1 MAAERRAPSPVLHGV
16 DFSGADGGGTAKIR
30 AVWRDPSDRAAPVR
44 SHGRLDRR
52 GLVRAVLASR
62 DDGRRHLWR
71 VDAPMSVPIEI
82 AEAFGV
88 QSGWNDVASWMQSLG
103 SPRHW
108 RSTVRDRTRREPR
121 RACDREL
128 STPMSPLNLRVFKQ
142 TWTFA
147 CEVLLPLAAEGV
159 RIEPCAGDAGSAVRI
174 AEGCPSTVL
183 LLNGWPRRGY
193 KGAGE
198 PPRQVRAG
206 IVTKLR
212 SLGIVIPDSLS
223 DEAVRDEEGDLLD
236 ALLLVTD
243 PVSTAP
249 PAVAQVEGWV
259 Y

>member
-1 MAAERRAPSPVLHGV
+1 MLHGV
-16 DFSGADGGGTAKIR
+16 DFSGADGGGVAKIR
-30 AVWRDPSDRAAPVR
+30 AVWRDPSDRMAPVR

-71 VDAPMSVPIEI
+71 VDAPMSVPLEVAAAFDVPADWAAI
-82 AEAFGV
+82 AG
-88 QSGWNDVASWMQSLG
+88 WMQSLG

-159 RIEPCAGDAGSAVRI
+159 RI
-174 AEGCPSTVL
+174 AEGCPSTVQHRRR
-183 LLNGWPRRGY
+183 NAPFSPHRSGPSACRRGS
-193 KGAGE
+193 
-198 PPRQVRAG
+198 RD
-206 IVTKLR
+206 R
-212 SLGIVIPDSLS
+212 SAHG
-223 DEAVRDEEGDLLD
+223 
-236 ALLLVTD
+236 
-243 PVSTAP
+243 
-249 PAVAQVEGWV
+249 
-259 Y
+259 